1 MNLWLKTIDNCNNNP
16 ENFSTTKL
24 GEHIL
29 CRYSM
34 STLWAFNNVGN
45 KHSLYR
51 GEDCMKKFC
60 ISLRENAADAINFE
74 KKKMFP
80 LTEKELK
87 SHQDSTACYIC
98 RKNSHTNLLK
108 MKITEK
114 LETTAI

>member
-1 MNLWLKTIDNCNNNP
+1 
-16 ENFSTTKL
+16 
-24 GEHIL
+24 
-29 CRYSM
+29 M

-51 GEDCMKKFC
+51 GEDCMKKFW

-87 SHQDSTACYIC
+87 SHQVQPYVTFAEKI
-98 RKNSHTNLLK
+98 HTRTCLR
-108 MKITEK
+108 
-114 LETTAI
+114 